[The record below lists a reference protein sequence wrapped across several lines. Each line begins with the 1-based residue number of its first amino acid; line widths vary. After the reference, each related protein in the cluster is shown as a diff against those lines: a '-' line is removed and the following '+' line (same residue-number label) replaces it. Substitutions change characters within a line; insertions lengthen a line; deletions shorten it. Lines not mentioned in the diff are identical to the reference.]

1 VDLKRAVER
10 QFGAAAASYA
20 ASFTHRGGP
29 DLDALVAAAE
39 PRDDERAL
47 DLGCGAGHCALA
59 LAPRLAEVQAL
70 DLTPAMLRQAEQ
82 LARERG
88 IHNLQVRKGDA
99 EALPYP
105 DRHFDLVTSRLSA
118 HHYPRPE
125 RALREAARV
134 LRTGGRLLIS
144 DSVAPEQAAL
154 DTFLNSI
161 ELLRDPSHVRDHSL
175 SQWSAMLAASGFAP
189 ELVGSWGLKLDFD
202 EWVRRMRTPPDAVH
216 QIRKLFAEAPA
227 EVREHFQVEGA
238 DCRSWTIR
246 VAVLRARL
254 PES

>member
-1 VDLKRAVER
+1 MDLKRAVER

-20 ASFTHRGGP
+20 TSFTHRAGP

-39 PRDDERAL
+39 LRGDERAL

-59 LAPRLAEVQAL
+59 LAPGLAEIQAL
-70 DLTPAMLRQAEQ
+70 DLTPAMLRQAER

-88 IHNLQVRKGDA
+88 IHNLHVRKGDA

-118 HHYPRPE
+118 HHYPHPE

-134 LRTGGRLLIS
+134 LRAGGRLLIS
-144 DSVAPEQAAL
+144 DWVAPEQAAL

-175 SQWSAMLAASGFAP
+175 SQWSAMLAAAGFAP
-189 ELVGSWGLKLDFD
+189 ELIGSWGLELDFD
-202 EWVRRMRTPPDAVH
+202 DWVQRMRTPPDAVR
-216 QIRKLFAEAPA
+216 QVQKLFAEAPV
-227 EVREHFQVEGA
+227 EVRDHFRVEGEP
-238 DCRSWTIR
+238 CHSWMIP

-254 PES
+254 PER